1 MVRLTGVVSIMAATI
16 VALGLV
22 AMPAGPAKS
31 GAELGIAGSGP
42 IAAGQGLVHRADI
55 YRICEEIRRCWTTR
69 SGNRRCGPRMRCRE
83 CRFVRRCRRATGCQY
98 EEVCK
103 WGPPR
108 APVPQ

>member
-1 MVRLTGVVSIMAATI
+1 MVSRASFIVLLGAAI

-22 AMPAGPAKS
+22 AMPAGPAKG
-31 GAELGIAGSGP
+31 GAELGIAGPGS
-42 IAAGQGLVHRADI
+42 IVAGQGLVHRADI

-98 EEVCK
+98 QEVCK
-103 WGPPR
+103 WGPPV
-108 APVPQ
+108 APIPQ

>member
-1 MVRLTGVVSIMAATI
+1 MVRRASVIALLGAAI
-16 VALGLV
+16 VLLGLI
-22 AMPAGPAKS
+22 AMPAGPANS
-31 GAELGIAGSGP
+31 GAELGVTGSRSIAT
-42 IAAGQGLVHRADI
+42 GQGLVHRADI

-69 SGNRRCGPRMRCRE
+69 NGNRRCGPRLRCRE
-83 CRFVRRCRRATGCQY
+83 CRFERRCRRATGCQF